1 MTDRP
6 TITERYSRAT
16 NSSNLAVKADA
27 RTDTDMLIAS
37 GWTPALMG
45 SILRRLQAEWDGAQK
60 SPRMSETDF
69 LLLLMNL
76 RTLGNAIHAAE
87 LWCVKKGI
95 SNPGET
101 ARKAINLYLD
111 SNCQKC
117 HGRGKLLMQGAA
129 RPTLGSDC
137 PACRGTGRVR
147 PGHDVGR
154 VLDMCSRCVAS
165 DTSSMRTALAQY

>member
-16 NSSNLAVKADA
+16 HSSNLAVKAGT
-27 RTDTDMLIAS
+27 RTDADMLIAS

-45 SILRRLQAEWDGAQK
+45 SNLRRLQAEWDGAQK

-95 SNPGET
+95 ANPGET
-101 ARKAINLYLD
+101 ARKAINLFLD
-111 SNCQKC
+111 SNCRKC

-154 VLDMCSRCVAS
+154 VLDMFGDCIGLDMGCMSK
-165 DTSSMRTALAQY
+165 ALAQD